1 MVPNLLSPHPF
12 NAPLLPLL
20 RFRASSLSSP
30 RREIGLMKLKG
41 MGLSQHCG
49 FQWHCLILPPLLS
62 VPPPSPQ
69 PNSLRTRIT
78 VTIYNTPH
86 KRSLS
91 HTLHQC
97 ILLSLSERQLS
108 GKRWGGKKS
117 DWPISLGIWHAWGT
131 SNYQPIPVLKWIR
144 YLAGKRERDSFK
156 VKEIKRGEVN
166 MKRKALRDMKRW
178 N

>member
-1 MVPNLLSPHPF
+1 MVPNLLSPHPL

-62 VPPPSPQ
+62 VPPAAPPPPPLPPPHPKPS
-69 PNSLRTRIT
+69 SLRTRIT

-97 ILLSLSERQLS
+97 ILLSFSGCHLSGRRRVERKVTGQSPGAYGMHEPLQIISQYQYGNGLLVSEREKGEIVS
-108 GKRWGGKKS
+108 KWGRNKQKK
-117 DWPISLGIWHAWGT
+117 
-131 SNYQPIPVLKWIR
+131 VR
-144 YLAGKRERDSFK
+144 
-156 VKEIKRGEVN
+156 
-166 MKRKALRDMKRW
+166 
-178 N
+178 